1 MLSAVYY
8 LEEVPLIYSTYDGAF
23 SWTNLISHISCV
35 ENFYLFII
43 YLFIYRQH
51 HTLITIY
58 KLSNKK
64 LLTAHNLLRNFLAD
78 SECQFKR

>member
-43 YLFIYRQH
+43 YLFIGN
-51 HTLITIY
+51 IT
-58 KLSNKK
+58 N
-64 LLTAHNLLRNFLAD
+64 
-78 SECQFKR
+78 